1 MMTSAL
7 NTDAAA
13 HTEPTQAEPH
23 FWLSILVPVYQ
34 VQAFLQDCADS
45 LLAQADE
52 GVEVVFVDDA
62 SPDGCADI
70 LHQIQREH
78 PRQVRVLQHTHNL
91 GLSAARNTLLD
102 AARGRYIWFID
113 SDDLLESNVLPT
125 LKALIAQTSADLVMC
140 DFRRFEDNR
149 HAPQKSRHEHIAS
162 FDGPSAVLGRDLNV
176 LISGLFKTG
185 QFHVWSKVIRKAC
198 WPAQQYFPVGKNFE
212 DLAVIPKLILNV
224 QTFYHCPQVW
234 IGYRQRK
241 GTILSSLSAPKIEDW
256 MHALSGYSS
265 YLSLHAPGL
274 QAQTLFEVAHFCART
289 FVRASKKMHHFKT
302 PTARHALAHFAK
314 VWQSASPL
322 RYSKLISAY
331 LARGRWL
338 RALQF
343 MFWMRV
349 SQNHLKARPAA
360 VPPQA

>member
-1 MMTSAL
+1 MSSTL
-7 NTDAAA
+7 HTDATA
-13 HTEPTQAEPH
+13 QAEQTPSEAH

-34 VQAFLQDCADS
+34 VQAYLEDCAES
-45 LLAQADE
+45 ILAQADE
-52 GVEVVFVDDA
+52 GVEVVFVNDA
-62 SPDGCADI
+62 SPDGCAEI
-70 LHQIQREH
+70 LHQLQREH

-102 AARGRYIWFID
+102 AAQGRYIWFID
-113 SDDLLESNVLPT
+113 SDDLLENNVLPT
-125 LKALIAQTSADLVMC
+125 LKSLIDQTSADLVMC
-140 DFRRFEDNR
+140 DFRRFEDDRNT
-149 HAPQKSRHEHIAS
+149 PKKSRHEHIAS
-162 FDGPSAVLGRDLNV
+162 FDGPSAVLGQNPDL

-224 QTFYHCPQVW
+224 QTFYHCSQVW
-234 IGYRQRK
+234 IAYRQRK
-241 GTILSSLSAPKIEDW
+241 GTILSSLSVPKIEDW

-265 YLSLHAPGL
+265 YLNQHAAGL

-289 FVRASKKMHHFKT
+289 FVRASKKMRHYKT
-302 PTARHALAHFAK
+302 PAATQALSHFANL
-314 VWQSASPL
+314 WQSASPL
-322 RYSKLISAY
+322 TYSQLFSAY

-343 MFWMRV
+343 LFWMRV
-349 SQNHLKARPAA
+349 SQSHLKASATA

>member
-1 MMTSAL
+1 MMSSAMT
-7 NTDAAA
+7 TDAKGQA
-13 HTEPTQAEPH
+13 EPAQSEPH

-34 VQAFLQDCADS
+34 VQAYLEDCADS
-45 LLAQADE
+45 ILAQADE

-70 LHQIQREH
+70 LHRLQLEH
-78 PRQVRVLQHTHNL
+78 PQQVRILKHTHNL

-113 SDDLLESNVLPT
+113 SDDLLENNVLPT
-125 LKALIAQTSADLVMC
+125 LKSLIAQTSADLVMC
-140 DFRRFEDNR
+140 DFRRFEDDRN
-149 HAPQKSRHEHIAS
+149 APQKSRHEHIAS
-162 FDGPSAVLGRDLNV
+162 FEGPSAALGQDPDV

-234 IGYRQRK
+234 IAYRQRK
-241 GTILSSLSAPKIEDW
+241 GTILSTLSAPKIEDW
-256 MHALSGYSS
+256 MRSLSGYSS
-265 YLSLHAPGL
+265 YLNQRAPKL

-289 FVRASKKMHHFKT
+289 FVRASKKMRHYKT
-302 PTARHALAHFAK
+302 PTASQAFSHFANL
-314 VWQSASPL
+314 WQSASPL
-322 RYSKLISAY
+322 TYSQLISAY

-343 MFWMRV
+343 LFWMRL
-349 SQNHLKARPAA
+349 SQGHLKASPTAG
-360 VPPQA
+360 PPQA

>member
-1 MMTSAL
+1 MVSSTL
-7 NTDAAA
+7 NTDATA
-13 HTEPTQAEPH
+13 HAEQTQAEPH

-45 LLAQADE
+45 ILAQADE
-52 GVEVVFVDDA
+52 GVEVVFVNDA

-70 LHQIQREH
+70 LHRIQREH
-78 PRQVRVLQHTHNL
+78 PRQVRVLQHRQNL

-113 SDDLLESNVLPT
+113 SDDLLENNVLPT
-125 LKALIAQTSADLVMC
+125 LKAVIVQTSADLVMC

-149 HAPQKSRHEHIAS
+149 HAPKKSRHEHIAS
-162 FDGPSAVLGRDLNV
+162 FDGPCSVLKQDPDA

-234 IGYRQRK
+234 IAYRQRK
-241 GTILSSLSAPKIEDW
+241 GTILSTLSAQKIEDW
-256 MHALSGYSS
+256 MHALRGYSS
-265 YLSLHAPGL
+265 YLNQHAPKL

-289 FVRASKKMHHFKT
+289 FVRASKKMHPYKT
-302 PTARHALAHFAK
+302 PKATQALSHFANL
-314 VWQSASPL
+314 WQSASPL
-322 RYSKLISAY
+322 RFSQLISAY

-343 MFWMRV
+343 LFWMRV
-349 SQNHLKARPAA
+349 SQSHLKANPAA